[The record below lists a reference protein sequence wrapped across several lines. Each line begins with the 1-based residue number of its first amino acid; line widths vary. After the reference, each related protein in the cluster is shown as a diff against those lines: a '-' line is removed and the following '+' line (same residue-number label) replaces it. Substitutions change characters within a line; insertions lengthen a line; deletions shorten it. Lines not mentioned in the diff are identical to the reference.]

1 VVLTLESEKFFVVSA
16 KTSEIKLNALEGS
29 GAVEAIEE
37 MFDKVVLGGRTKP
50 VQTMKM
56 PQVVSRR

>member
-1 VVLTLESEKFFVVSA
+1 VVSA